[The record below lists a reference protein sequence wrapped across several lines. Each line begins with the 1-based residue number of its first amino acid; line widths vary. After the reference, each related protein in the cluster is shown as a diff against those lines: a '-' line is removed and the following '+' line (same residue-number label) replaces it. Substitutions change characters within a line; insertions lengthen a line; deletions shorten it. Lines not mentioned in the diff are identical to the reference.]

1 MLSNVFM
8 VKLPQLFLVL
18 SHLPDPTAQFQHP
31 IVCESHSLEYH
42 SILFVMKL
50 FYILFPTV
58 SFIFTGTKL
67 FSMKLHVSYC
77 KTLSDF
83 VTSHM
88 NQNKKRRQTLES
100 AQYGLEICTLNFRPR
115 FLESRLALIMD

>member
-67 FSMKLHVSYC
+67 FSMKLYVSYC

-88 NQNKKRRQTLES
+88 NQTKNVDKLLRVHS
-100 AQYGLEICTLNFRPR
+100 
-115 FLESRLALIMD
+115 MDWKYAPLTSGPSSWKAD